1 MADKAISDI
10 DFKPTESMANEA
22 QKGLDWRKEF
32 GRGGTN
38 VGSTRASQ
46 LIKRENLSPRTV
58 KRMHSYFSRHEVDK
72 QGEGFSPGEKGYPS
86 AGRIAWAL
94 WGGDPGQS
102 WARKKAGQI
111 DREEDKSMNKVF
123 NLTSVFKAQSDDDG
137 TVKIQG
143 YASTNDTDRAGDVIE
158 KDAWLQGGLENFKNN
173 PILLFNHDYNTPIGK
188 ATGLEVTDR
197 GLKIDGI
204 ISKSAGKIAEMVK
217 EGILGAFSVGF
228 RVKDADYIEETDGL
242 RIKDAELFEV
252 SVVSVPANQSA
263 IFSVAKS
270 FDTDEEYA
278 DWKKQFVNDPHV
290 EIDQS
295 DKDSSKG
302 TANAVF
308 GEGIMSDKDF
318 NLEEFA
324 KEVARKTAAEIQM
337 KQAEDQAAAKAEAE
351 KVAADVEV
359 QKATEE
365 AELEEKKAEVQA
377 VVQGVTTGAERL
389 ISDLEQ
395 RVSKNQEDLGDV
407 VEELRK
413 EINEKSQEIQH
424 IRESKRVFGGDRQ
437 NSDWQKAFEHDV
449 NDAYILAKATGKGY
463 ETAFAKNVM
472 QKVNAHSG
480 VEVSSA
486 DFEQTV
492 SSNIERDIQVELV
505 LAPLFREIA
514 MQSATQILPIL
525 PDAGYA
531 EFTTNQAASGS
542 SPHGNLES
550 RGDTYGTPFGGNDL
564 TERTLSTKKL
574 ISQSYLGN
582 ETEEDAIIPI
592 LPLIR
597 ESIIRSHARAVE
609 NMILVGNHADGTF
622 GTGGAAPDGLIAL
635 AAADSDK
642 TQSSAAFGAA
652 DGTAKL
658 TAAALLAARKNMGK
672 YGIRPSDVVYIVSV
686 AEYHNLI
693 SDAAYADSSQVEGLA
708 TKLTGQVGQVYGSP
722 VIVSDEF
729 ATAAVSKFYAVAVNT
744 RNFVIPR
751 LRGVT
756 VESDYEVANQRRVLV
771 ASQRLGFTDIIN
783 GATDKW
789 ALQYKAS

>member
-1 MADKAISDI
+1 MTDKAISDI

-22 QKGLDWRKEF
+22 QRGLDWRKEF

-72 QGEGFSPGEKGYPS
+72 KGEGFSPGEKGYPS

-111 DREEDKSMNKVF
+111 DREEGKSMNKVF
-123 NLTSVFKAQSDDDG
+123 NLTSVFKAQPTDDG

-173 PILLFNHDYNTPIGK
+173 PILLFNHDYNSPIGK
-188 ATGLEVTDR
+188 ATGLEVTDK
-197 GLKIDGI
+197 GLKIDGV

-270 FDTDEEYA
+270 FDSDEEYA

-290 EIDQS
+290 ELDQS
-295 DKDSSKG
+295 DKDSSKE

-308 GEGIMSDKDF
+308 GEYKMSDKDF
-318 NLEEFA
+318 DLEEFA
-324 KEVARKTAAEIQM
+324 REVARKTAAEIQM
-337 KQAEDQAAAKAEAE
+337 KQAEDAAQVKADLEKAQADQDAVEAAK
-351 KVAADVEV
+351 
-359 QKATEE
+359 Q
-365 AELEEKKAEVQA
+365 AELVEKKAEVQA

-389 ISDLEQ
+389 MADLEQ

-413 EINEKSQEIQH
+413 ELNEKSQEIQH
-424 IRESKRVFGGDRQ
+424 IRESKRVFGGER
-437 NSDWQKAFEHDV
+437 SSGDWQKAFSQDID
-449 NDAYILAKATGKGY
+449 DAYILAKATGKGY
-463 ETAFAKNVM
+463 ETSFAKDVM
-472 QKVNAHSG
+472 QKVNEHSG
-480 VEVSSA
+480 VAVSSA

-492 SSNIERDIQVELV
+492 SSNIERDIHMELV

-531 EFTTNQAASGS
+531 EWTANQTTAGT
-542 SPHGNLES
+542 SPHGNLEE
-550 RGDTYGTPFGGNDL
+550 RGDTYGAPFAGMDL

-597 ESIIRSHARAVE
+597 ESIVRSHARAVE
-609 NMILVGNHADGTF
+609 NMILAGNHADGAF
-622 GTGGAAPDGLIAL
+622 GTGGAAPDGLITL

-642 TQSSAAFGAA
+642 TQSATAFASES
-652 DGTAKL
+652 L
-658 TAAALLAARKNMGK
+658 TAADLLAARKNMGK
-672 YGIRPSDVVYIVSV
+672 YGIRPQDVVYILNVT
-686 AEYHNLI
+686 EYHNLI
-693 SDAAYADSSQVEGLA
+693 KDSSYADAASVEGSMQINNQGA
-708 TKLTGQVGQVYGSP
+708 VGSVFGSR
-722 VIVSDEF
+722 VIVCDEF
-729 ATAAVSKFYAVAVNT
+729 AAPAVSKFYALAVNT

-783 GATDKW
+783 GVTDKW